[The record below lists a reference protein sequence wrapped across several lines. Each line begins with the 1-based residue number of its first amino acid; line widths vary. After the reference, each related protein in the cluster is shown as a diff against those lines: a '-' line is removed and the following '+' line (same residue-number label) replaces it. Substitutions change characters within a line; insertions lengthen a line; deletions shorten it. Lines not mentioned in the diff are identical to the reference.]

1 MKEARSFVFPLVGGH
16 DGELL
21 RTVDVFLAE
30 EREVMQYRVARPTIQ
45 ISRRRTQKGKGRKVT
60 LYSIF
65 NQDVLHRR
73 SIIR

>member
-1 MKEARSFVFPLVGGH
+1 MKEARSFIFPLVGGH

-45 ISRRRTQKGKGRKVT
+45 ISRRRIKKGKEGK
-60 LYSIF
+60 
-65 NQDVLHRR
+65 
-73 SIIR
+73 